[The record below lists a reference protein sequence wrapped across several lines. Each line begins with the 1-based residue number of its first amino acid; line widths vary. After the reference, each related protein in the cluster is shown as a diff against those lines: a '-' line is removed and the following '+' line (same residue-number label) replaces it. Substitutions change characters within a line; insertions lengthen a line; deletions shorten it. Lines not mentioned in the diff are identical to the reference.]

1 MNLSVISKSV
11 SSVAVVAIS
20 NFFAANAFA
29 QSSVSGTQQF
39 TSIAMMVGLFV
50 VFYFL
55 LIRPEQK
62 RRKEHQNMVVG
73 LAKGDEIVT
82 MGGML
87 GKITA
92 VGDNFLT
99 VQIAKDIEI
108 KVQKMS
114 VQAMMPKGTF
124 K

>member
-1 MNLSVISKSV
+1 MDFSPFVSFFISD
-11 SSVAVVAIS
+11 AL
-20 NFFAANAFA
+20 A
-29 QSSVSGTQQF
+29 QTGQASGTQQF

-50 VFYFL
+50 IFYLL

-62 RRKEHQNMVVG
+62 RRKEHQNMVAG
-73 LAKGDEIVT
+73 LTKGDEIVT

-99 VQIAKDIEI
+99 VQVAKDIEI
-108 KVQKMS
+108 KIQKMS
-114 VQAMMPKGTF
+114 VQAMMPKGTY

>member
-1 MNLSVISKSV
+1 MDLISFF
-11 SSVAVVAIS
+11 IS
-20 NFFAANAFA
+20 DAMA
-29 QSSVSGTQQF
+29 QSGGASGTQQF

-50 VFYFL
+50 IFWLL

-62 RRKEHQNMVVG
+62 RRKEHQAMVAG
-73 LAKGDEIVT
+73 LAKGDEVVT

-99 VQIAKDIEI
+99 VQVAKDIEI
-108 KVQKMS
+108 KIQRMS
-114 VQAMMPKGTF
+114 IQAMMPKGTY

>member
-1 MNLSVISKSV
+1 MDFSPLV
-11 SSVAVVAIS
+11 SLFVSDAM
-20 NFFAANAFA
+20 A
-29 QSSVSGTQQF
+29 QSGQATGAQQF

-50 VFYFL
+50 IFYLL

-62 RRKEHQNMVVG
+62 RRKEHQNMVAG

-99 VQIAKDIEI
+99 VQVAKDIEI
-108 KVQKMS
+108 KIQKMS
-114 VQAMMPKGTF
+114 VQAMMPKGTY